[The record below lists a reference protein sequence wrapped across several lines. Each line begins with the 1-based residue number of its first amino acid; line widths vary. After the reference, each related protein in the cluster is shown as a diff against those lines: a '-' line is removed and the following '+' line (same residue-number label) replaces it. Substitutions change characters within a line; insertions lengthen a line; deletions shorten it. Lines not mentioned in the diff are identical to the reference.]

1 MTEKKYVLPVPE
13 AIEFLETSLREL
25 EERACYR
32 FRDIEKRL
40 ADLESDECS
49 RCGLVIK
56 KEDYIASRENSTTF
70 EGPENGLCVMR
81 NGKLVT
87 LDKDSLEKELVS
99 ALNTILV
106 LQEKLLKWR

>member
-40 ADLESDECS
+40 ADLESNECS
-49 RCGLVIK
+49 VEFK
-56 KEDYIASRENSTTF
+56 
-70 EGPENGLCVMR
+70 GPENGLCAMR

-87 LDKDSLEKELVS
+87 LDKDSFEKELVS
-99 ALNTILV
+99 ALDTIMV
-106 LQEKLLKWR
+106 LQKRLLSMR